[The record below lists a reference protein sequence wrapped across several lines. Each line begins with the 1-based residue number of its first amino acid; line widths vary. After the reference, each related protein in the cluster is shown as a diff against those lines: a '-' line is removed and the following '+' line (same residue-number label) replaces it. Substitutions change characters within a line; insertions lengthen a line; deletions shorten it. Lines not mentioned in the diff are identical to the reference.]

1 MAKALIL
8 VPFALDETGMANRHA
23 QIDEVKLGP
32 DISFDFRPVTAG
44 PASFMSAHD
53 WALME
58 MAIFEAGL
66 SAQED
71 GYDAVC
77 IDTMSDTG
85 LASLRSMLDIP
96 VVAPGRAS
104 MLTAL
109 MLGTRFGVLA
119 HWEPH
124 IARYYKAAQEY
135 GLGAFLASV
144 RSFDTPP
151 DFVNMLTGREDELFP
166 KMLAACELAIA
177 DGADVICLGTT
188 VMHQAAGYLAENLPV
203 PVINPGPL
211 TYKLVEM
218 FLGLG
223 LSHSRSAYPKPLSPK
238 PEMIRAMLRA
248 AAETERV

>member
-8 VPFALDETGMANRHA
+8 VPFSLDETGMANRHA

-32 DISFDFRPVTAG
+32 DISFEFKAVTAG
-44 PASFMSAHD
+44 PESFMSAHD

-151 DFVNMLTGREDELFP
+151 DFVNMLKGKEDEIFP
-166 KMLAACELAIA
+166 KMLAACELVIA

-188 VMHQAAGYLAENLPV
+188 VMHDAAGYLAENLPV
-203 PVINPGPL
+203 PIINPGPL

-223 LSHSRSAYPKPLSPK
+223 LSHSRTAYPKPQVPK
-238 PEMIRAMLRA
+238 PDMIRAMLKA
-248 AAETERV
+248 AAETERT